1 MDGGPISILRGVNV
15 HIERVRSTIR
25 TFLMRDIPRGT
36 LSAAAGVSHA
46 LSGHSQNELLIP
58 RQSAL
63 IRPRERT
70 QTMNLL
76 KAAASRFGKT
86 PQPQSGAGR
95 KLVHRAGRRV
105 VTGAAIA
112 SSPFG

>member
-63 IRPRERT
+63 IRPPGAHTDDEPPEGGGVPVW
-70 QTMNLL
+70 QNS
-76 KAAASRFGKT
+76 AAAIRSWT
-86 PQPQSGAGR
+86 
-95 KLVHRAGRRV
+95 
-105 VTGAAIA
+105 
-112 SSPFG
+112 